1 MDVISK
7 GRFNRFIEDFG
18 LENIP
23 EKESDNFEKYCFYAI
38 IGIEYPSINEDDL
51 DNINTDK
58 NKGIDGIAVLLDGRL
73 ITNTNELKGFV
84 KSNKKITEANI
95 VFIQSKR
102 SSTFEDSEIGNFCD
116 TVKDFLQES
125 PQHSMTSKVKE
136 YHRILLQLY
145 ATPSIIK
152 YFKCKLFYCSTGTWN
167 KNTTCSTT
175 LAIKREEITNL
186 NIFEEVDIKPI
197 DSVALRKLYD
207 KVTNPLKAEFSFD
220 SRTELKNILNV
231 QEAYIGNLPF
241 TEFKKIIIDEETH
254 KIKNLFYDNV
264 RDDLGDTEDVN
275 EKINKTLKDKEFSIF
290 PLLNNGVTVIAEKN
304 EGRGSRFVLDNY
316 QIVNGC
322 QTSNV
327 LFRNKELLGIDSL
340 IVPIKLIIT
349 DNENLRDKIIISTN
363 SQTKI
368 KEEQL
373 LALTAFQ
380 KGLEEFYEYS
390 KDGIYYERRTS
401 QYSANQSIKKKC
413 IVNIREQIK
422 SYVAMFLEEPDV
434 VSGYFGKVY
443 KDRKDD
449 IFIKEHKYEP
459 YYVSGFT
466 QYKFK
471 QFINSKKIDRRY
483 NKARY
488 HILLLFR
495 KIVKPENLIDFKS
508 RKIPQYCRIYLTILR
523 NENKCLSF
531 FNKAIDII
539 KKAAIDIDNQKEIYK
554 KSTTLKLMGVY
565 NSIYKKKIDV
575 NF

>member
-7 GRFNRFIEDFG
+7 GRFNKFIEDFE
-18 LENIP
+18 LENVP
-23 EKESDNFEKYCFYAI
+23 EKESENFEKFCFYAI
-38 IGIEYPSINEDDL
+38 IGNECPSINEDDL
-51 DNINTDK
+51 NNINTEK

-73 ITNTNELKGFV
+73 ITNTIESKGFV
-84 KSNKKITEANI
+84 KSNKKITEANF
-95 VFIQSKR
+95 VFIQSKT
-102 SSTFEDSEIGNFCD
+102 SATFEDSEIGNFCD

-136 YHRILLQLY
+136 YHKILLQLY

-152 YFKCKLFYCSTGTWN
+152 YFKCKLFYCTTGTWN

-175 LAIKREEITNL
+175 LAIKQREINDL

-197 DSVALRKLYD
+197 DSLALRKLYD

-241 TEFKKIIIDEETH
+241 TEFKKIIIDEETQ

-275 EKINKTLKDKEFSIF
+275 EKINKTLADREFSIF
-290 PLLNNGVTVIAEKN
+290 PLLNNGVTIIAEKN

-327 LFRNKELLGIDSL
+327 LFRNKELPDIDSL

-349 DNENLRDKIIISTN
+349 DNESLRDKIIISTN

-373 LALTAFQ
+373 LALTDFQ

-401 QYSANQSIKKKC
+401 QYSANPSIKKKC

-422 SYVAMFLEEPDV
+422 SFVAMFLGEPDA

-443 KDRKDD
+443 KDRRDE
-449 IFIKEHKYEP
+449 IFIKEHKYDP

-471 QFINSKKIDRRY
+471 QFINSKKIDRKY

-488 HILLLFR
+488 HVLLLFR
-495 KIVKPENLIDFKS
+495 KIVKSEDAIDFKS
-508 RKIPQYCRIYLTILR
+508 RKIPKYCHKFLTILR
-523 NENKCLSF
+523 NETKCLSF
-531 FNKAIDII
+531 FKKAIDII
-539 KKAAIDIDNQKEIYK
+539 DKSAIDIDNQKAIYR
-554 KSTTLKLMGVY
+554 KSTTVKLMRTY
-565 NSIYKKKIDV
+565 NSIYKK
-575 NF
+575 

>member
-7 GRFNRFIEDFG
+7 GHFNRFIEDFE

-23 EKESDNFEKYCFYAI
+23 EKESDNFEKFCFYSI
-38 IGIEYPSINEDDL
+38 IGNEYPSINEDDL
-51 DNINTDK
+51 NNINTEK

-73 ITNTNELKGFV
+73 ITNTIELKGFV

-95 VFIQSKR
+95 VFIQSKT
-102 SSTFEDSEIGNFCD
+102 SATFEDSEIGNFCD
-116 TVKDFLQES
+116 TVKDFLQET
-125 PQHSMTSKVKE
+125 PLHQMTSKVKE
-136 YHRILLQLY
+136 YHKILLQLY
-145 ATPSIIK
+145 ANPSIIK
-152 YFKCKLFYCSTGTWN
+152 YFKCKLFYCTTGTWN

-175 LAIKREEITNL
+175 LAIKQDEITNL

-197 DSVALRKLYD
+197 DSLTLRKLYD

-220 SRTELKNILNV
+220 SKTELKNILNV

-241 TEFKKIIIDEETH
+241 TEFKKIIIDEETQ

-290 PLLNNGVTVIAEKN
+290 PLLNNGVTIIAEKN

-322 QTSNV
+322 QTSNI
-327 LFRNKELLGIDSL
+327 LFRNKELPDIDSL

-349 DNENLRDKIIISTN
+349 DNESLRDKIIISTN

-373 LALTAFQ
+373 LALTEFQ

-401 QYSANQSIKKKC
+401 QYSANLNIKKKC

-422 SYVAMFLEEPDV
+422 SYVAMFLDAPDA

-443 KDRKDD
+443 KDRKDE
-449 IFIKEHKYEP
+449 IFIKEHKYDP

-471 QFINSKKIDRRY
+471 QFIKLGEIDRKY

-488 HILLLFR
+488 HALLLFR
-495 KIVKPENLIDFKS
+495 KIVQPENSIDSKS
-508 RKIPQYCRIYLTILR
+508 KKIHKYCEKFLTILR
-523 NENKCLSF
+523 NKNKCLNSF
-531 FNKAIDII
+531 KKAIDII
-539 KKAAIDIDNQKEIYK
+539 KKSDIDIDNQKEIYK
-554 KSTTLKLMGVY
+554 KSTTTTLIKAF
-565 NSIYKKKIDV
+565 NKRYK
-575 NF
+575 